1 MESNFCI
8 NLFHSRIYIHNSRYP
23 AFTLVV
29 TFAVFHCIKLS
40 LLLNFKLVLEI
51 EPASKSICSKEIT
64 TFCNPG
70 YCRSITRRAV
80 SQLRATIN
88 VITNWNISSSVI
100 PLNQGY
106 SIRRTLLPVV
116 SDYSDYEHKTSG
128 FQSLK
133 WHREAGGGCNEPTS
147 QRDSAHV
154 KL

>member
-1 MESNFCI
+1 MGFRAALNFRKFKVALNSMYRRLKVNSQQINYDHRGWEREEFFSEFSMESNFCI

-70 YCRSITRRAV
+70 YCGSITRRAE

-88 VITNWNISSSVI
+88 VITN
-100 PLNQGY
+100 
-106 SIRRTLLPVV
+106 
-116 SDYSDYEHKTSG
+116 
-128 FQSLK
+128 
-133 WHREAGGGCNEPTS
+133 
-147 QRDSAHV
+147 
-154 KL
+154 